1 MVAAISSGKRK
12 YPDSPSAEHLPYWI
26 EIKLVDEQGN
36 PVANMPWKAESH
48 HPVHGKVETLTYSDK
63 SGTDGSIRIDMPHG
77 LELVFT
83 IETMPLLNEMEKRR
97 LRVGRDAQRDSI
109 VRPTAEENG
118 SRWHYAVV
126 GELCQSSP
134 ALKLNKGEQLP
145 LFHFPAQTSYKGI
158 RFLTSDLEKH
168 HVIEICPFR
177 AWELLLQHQNEYS
190 MANAINLGA
199 TASLAYFDDS
209 TLDVASITQFF
220 MNQCQDLSR
229 LPQLHKDGKLYNTLV
244 QDIPYS
250 DRYNPPVF
258 MDTSKETKEKS
269 GAQVD
274 EDGDTQLYYVYN
286 TDKVIISWRGTAS
299 LFDVGTDLTYRPVD
313 TSFCYDS
320 KATCP
325 TISLSGK
332 VHEGFWNGYCR
343 AQEKYTAQMA
353 TLEQLA
359 TSLKLFICGHSLGG
373 ALALIH
379 AAKLK
384 NINPILYTYG
394 MPRTFTKK
402 AVDELSSILHF
413 RHVNDNDPVPAVP
426 FEADLDNELYDL
438 YGPLGTVFG
447 GTWSILEL
455 SAAKII
461 SWGDCFWHHGNLVVF
476 LTATQSKQWK
486 ECKQTLPQ
494 ENCCISIRKSLPIKA
509 KLYLVPALAEQ
520 DSDNASKKQKEFTQS
535 QGKTPLPKK
544 INEFF
549 PQGSNPERGV
559 DFTLGDHFMGAY
571 MPYLNNNL
579 LGLINKAGLA
589 KPRSFTEHESCIN
602 LFKEQME
609 KYKDEI
615 PKVEYERNEIF
626 LALDHLLSNALQST
640 LQIENGSDF
649 LKRFAKYGDE
659 DIENA

>member
-12 YPDSPSAEHLPYWI
+12 YPNSPSGEHLPYWI
-26 EIKLVDEQGN
+26 EIKLVDEQGD

-48 HPVHGKVETLTYSDK
+48 HPVHGKDETLTYSNK
-63 SGTDGSIRIDMPHG
+63 SGIDGTIRIDMPHG

-83 IETMPLLNEMEKRR
+83 IETMSLLNEMEKRR
-97 LRVGRDAQRDSI
+97 LRVGRDAQKDSI
-109 VRPTAEENG
+109 VRLTAEENG

-126 GELCQSSP
+126 GELCQESP
-134 ALKLNKGEQLP
+134 ALKLNQGERLP
-145 LFHFPAQTSYKGI
+145 LFHFPVQTSFKGI

-177 AWELLLQHQNEYS
+177 AWELLLHHQNEYS
-190 MANAINLGA
+190 MANAINLGTA
-199 TASLAYFDDS
+199 ASLAYFDDS
-209 TLDVASITQFF
+209 TLDVASITRFF

-250 DRYNPPVF
+250 DRYNPPIF

-269 GAQVD
+269 DVQVD

-343 AQEKYTAQMA
+343 AEEKYRAQMA

-402 AVDELSSILHF
+402 AVDDLPSIPHF

-426 FEADLDNELYDL
+426 FEADLDNELYNL
-438 YGPLGTVFG
+438 YGPLGTIFG

-455 SAAKII
+455 SATKIK
-461 SWGDCFWHHGNLVVF
+461 SWGDCFWHHGNLVAF
-476 LTATQSKQWK
+476 LTATQTKQWK

-494 ENCCISIRKSLPIKA
+494 ESGCISIRKSLPIKA

-520 DSDNASKKQKEFTQS
+520 ESDDASEKQKEFTQS
-535 QGKTPLPKK
+535 LSKTLSPKK

-549 PQGSNPERGV
+549 SQGANPERGV
-559 DFTLGDHFMGAY
+559 DITFGDHFMGAY

-579 LGLINKAGLA
+579 LGLIDKTGLA
-589 KPRSFTEHESCIN
+589 RPRSFTEHESSVN

-615 PKVEYERNEIF
+615 PEVEYERNEIF
-626 LALDHLLSNALQST
+626 LSLDHLLSKALKPT
-640 LQIENGSDF
+640 LQTENGSDF
-649 LKRFAKYGDE
+649 LKRFAQYGDE
-659 DIENA
+659 DIENV